1 MAGSLD
7 SVMNSALDGIKKMV
21 DVDTVIGDP
30 IKASETVTLIPISK
44 VSFGFAAGGSS
55 FGKQESKEN
64 FGGGA
69 GGGVKVTPV
78 GFIVVNG
85 DNVRMMSISDHPDAV
100 DKIASYMPGIVDKVS
115 EFFSKNKETK
125 TEESEDKSE

>member
-1 MAGSLD
+1 MANSLD
-7 SVMNSALDGIKKMV
+7 SVMNNALDGIKKMV

-30 IKASETVTLIPISK
+30 IHVNDNVTLIPISK

-55 FGKQESKEN
+55 FGKQPEKEN

-78 GFIVVNG
+78 AFLAISGSEVKVV
-85 DNVRMMSISDHPDAV
+85 SISENPDAI
-100 DKIASYMPGIVDKVS
+100 DKIASHIPEMIDKVS
-115 EFFSKNKETK
+115 ALFSKDKQEK
-125 TEESEDKSE
+125 TE

>member
-1 MAGSLD
+1 MNTIDEVL
-7 SVMNSALDGIKKMV
+7 NSALDGIKKMV

-30 IKASETVTLIPISK
+30 IHANDDVTLIPISK

-55 FGKQESKEN
+55 FGKVPQKDN

-78 GFIVVNG
+78 AFLSITGKDVKIIPVT
-85 DNVRMMSISDHPDAV
+85 DNPDAI
-100 DKIASYMPGIVDKVS
+100 DKIAGYVPELVNKVS
-115 EFFSKNKETK
+115 ALFSKKKK
-125 TEESEDKSE
+125 TDAE

>member
-1 MAGSLD
+1 MANSLD
-7 SVMNSALDGIKKMV
+7 GVMNNALDGIKKMV

-30 IKASETVTLIPISK
+30 IHVNDSVTLIPISK

-55 FGKQESKEN
+55 FGKQPDKDN

-78 GFIVVNG
+78 AFLAISGNEVKVI
-85 DNVRMMSISDHPDAV
+85 SISENPDAIDKV
-100 DKIASYMPGIVDKVS
+100 ASHIPEMLDKISAL
-115 EFFSKNKETK
+115 FSKDKKENN
-125 TEESEDKSE
+125 E

>member
-1 MAGSLD
+1 MANALD
-7 SVMNSALDGIKKMV
+7 NVMSNALDGIKKMV

-30 IKASETVTLIPISK
+30 IHVNDQLTLIPISK

-55 FGKQESKEN
+55 FGKQAEKDN

-78 GFIVVNG
+78 AFLAISGCDVKVL
-85 DNVRMMSISDHPDAV
+85 SISENPDAV
-100 DKIASYMPGIVDKVS
+100 DKIITQVPGLIDKVS
-115 EFFSKNKETK
+115 ALFAKDKKEEK
-125 TEESEDKSE
+125 AE

>member
-1 MAGSLD
+1 MANSLD
-7 SVMNSALDGIKKMV
+7 GVMTCALDGIKKMV

-30 IKASETVTLIPISK
+30 IHVNDNVTLIPISK

-55 FGKQESKEN
+55 FGKQPEKDN

-78 GFIVVNG
+78 AFLSITGSEVKVI
-85 DNVRMMSISDHPDAV
+85 SISENPDAI
-100 DKIASYMPGIVDKVS
+100 DKIASRIPEVIDKIS
-115 EFFSKNKETK
+115 GLISK
-125 TEESEDKSE
+125 DKQEKAE

>member
-1 MAGSLD
+1 MANSLD
-7 SVMNSALDGIKKMV
+7 GVMSNALDGIKKMV

-30 IKASETVTLIPISK
+30 IVVNENVTLIPISK

-55 FGKQESKEN
+55 FGKQPEKDN

-78 GFIVVNG
+78 AFLVITGNDVKVI
-85 DNVRMMSISDHPDAV
+85 SISENPDAI
-100 DKIASYMPGIVDKVS
+100 DKIASHLPEVFNQVTS
-115 EFFSKNKETK
+115 LFSKDKKDNIEK
-125 TEESEDKSE
+125 TE

>member
-1 MAGSLD
+1 MSNSIDGVL
-7 SVMNSALDGIKKMV
+7 NSALDGIKKMV

-30 IKASETVTLIPISK
+30 IHANDNVTLIPISK

-55 FGKQESKEN
+55 FGKEPAKDN

-78 GFIVVNG
+78 AFLVITGE
-85 DNVRMMSISDHPDAV
+85 NVKVISVSETPDAV
-100 DKIASYMPGIVDKVS
+100 DKIASCVPEVMDKLS
-115 EFFSKNKETK
+115 ALLSKKKNA
-125 TEESEDKSE
+125 EESEKTE

>member
-1 MAGSLD
+1 
-7 SVMNSALDGIKKMV
+7 MNTIDGVLSSALDGIKKMV

-30 IKASETVTLIPISK
+30 IHVNDDVTLIPISK

-55 FGKQESKEN
+55 FGKVPQKDN

-78 GFIVVNG
+78 AFISVTGTNVKVIPIG
-85 DNVRMMSISDHPDAV
+85 DNPDAI
-100 DKIASYMPGIVDKVS
+100 DKIAGYVPELIDKVS
-115 EFFSKNKETK
+115 DLFSKKNKENA
-125 TEESEDKSE
+125 E

>member
-1 MAGSLD
+1 
-7 SVMNSALDGIKKMV
+7 MNSIDGVLTSALDGIKKMV

-30 IKASETVTLIPISK
+30 IHANDDVTLIPISK

-55 FGKQESKEN
+55 FGKAVEKDN

-78 GFIVVNG
+78 AFIVVTGTDVKVVSVSEN
-85 DNVRMMSISDHPDAV
+85 PDAV
-100 DKIASYMPGIVDKVS
+100 DKVAAFVPDLVDKIS
-115 EFFSKNKETK
+115 GLFAKK
-125 TEESEDKSE
+125 KSEKAE